1 MKIICSSQFCLKP
14 PLLSTAFL
22 CLTTS
27 SPQWFCIL
35 SSWGMSRPTSL
46 WSHTHSC
53 GFSSHIRSAPSL
65 PVAREELL
73 AQSPERES
81 DWLPHHTEL
90 STDWLT
96 AIGSSG
102 PTRSITSAQ
111 WSQVTRY
118 KAASD
123 LMECGCGWSY
133 TWLAWCWG
141 LWGGVM
147 AGGMTI
153 PGWTLEICCYHSLG
167 LADVQSDHF
176 PEKSFHAFLRSTL
189 MGPICPSAH
198 RTSLLLHLVASISL
212 ISSACIGTICL
223 WNPGQNL

>member
-1 MKIICSSQFCLKP
+1 MKIICSGQFCLKP

-22 CLTTS
+22 CLTTC
-27 SPQWFCIL
+27 SPQWSCVL
-35 SSWGMSRPTSL
+35 SSWGLSRPPSL

-65 PVAREELL
+65 PLAWEELL
-73 AQSPERES
+73 AQSPKTES

-102 PTRSITSAQ
+102 PTRPISSAQ
-111 WSQVTRY
+111 WSQVTWY

-133 TWLAWCWG
+133 TWPAGAEASGEGLGQELWPFPVGPLRFAITHWAWQMFK
-141 LWGGVM
+141 V
-147 AGGMTI
+147 TI
-153 PGWTLEICCYHSLG
+153 FLKRAFMCSSKAPWWDQFVL
-167 LADVQSDHF
+167 QSTGQVF
-176 PEKSFHAFLRSTL
+176 
-189 MGPICPSAH
+189 C
-198 RTSLLLHLVASISL
+198 SI
-212 ISSACIGTICL
+212 
-223 WNPGQNL
+223 